1 MIYRFRVIL
10 DDKDDVF
17 RDIEI
22 KADATAEDFHNSIV
36 QAFGFEGGEMAS
48 FYVSDDEWSQGEEVA
63 LFDMNEG
70 GDDLRIMNETSLD
83 DIVTEHDRRL
93 IYVYDFFNMW
103 TFLVELAEIA
113 EPIDSTSY
121 PNLMYSHGVLPDSP
135 PEKVF
140 EAEKNDQNE
149 NNEFDGF
156 NDLEEDSYDNYDDLW
171 A

>member
-17 RDIEI
+17 RDLEI
-22 KADATAEDFHNSIV
+22 KADATAEDFHNAIV
-36 QAFGFEGGEMAS
+36 QAFGFDGGEMAS
-48 FYVSDDEWSQGEEVA
+48 FYVSDEEWSQGEEIA

-70 GDDLRIMNETSLD
+70 GEAVRIMHETLLNHIITKD
-83 DIVTEHDRRL
+83 ERRL
-93 IYVYDFFNMW
+93 IYIYDFFSMW

-113 EPIDSTSY
+113 DPIESTSY

-140 EAEKNDQNE
+140 EAESDHQNIHPD
-149 NNEFDGF
+149 FDEYDDF
-156 NDLEEDSYDNYDDLW
+156 QDNSYDNYDDLW
-171 A
+171 N